1 MATANNNNENNVNN
15 EILATINATINAA
28 GNNIITADIA
38 AAGNNMEAF
47 RANHTPAKTAEI
59 EAAITALKEAVKT
72 VKSEMLSPR
81 AIVRAVRDTMITNA
95 EIAALAAKIGVTP
108 QSNKKAIDAATI
120 KLLAL
125 IPYYTETRLDEYNV
139 IVDVVIMQ
147 RTSVDGVY
155 IARVCKDIFRLLEA
169 VMLNVD
175 GIHVAVKP
183 GKFYKFNDGGEIEET
198 EKVTISRKTDKEA
211 AKLSRLQKSINETTI
226 EEALAALIG
235 KYGVA
240 KILELVNN

>member
-1 MATANNNNENNVNN
+1 MATANNN
-15 EILATINATINAA
+15 EILATINANINT
-28 GNNIITADIA
+28 GNNTVITSE
-38 AAGNNMEAF
+38 GNMEAF
-47 RANHTPAKTAEI
+47 RDSHTPGKTAEI
-59 EAAITALKEAVKT
+59 ETAIAALREAVKT

-81 AIVRAVRDTMITNA
+81 AIVRAVRDTMTTNA

-125 IPYYTETRLDEYNV
+125 IPYYTETRIDEYNV
-139 IVDVVIMQ
+139 ITDVVIMQ
-147 RTSVDGVY
+147 ETSVNGVY
-155 IARVCKDIFRLLEA
+155 VARVCKDIFRLLEA

-211 AKLSRLQKSINETTI
+211 AKLARLQKAVSETTI
-226 EEALAALIG
+226 EEAIAVLAAQ
-235 KYGVA
+235 YGLD
-240 KILELVNN
+240 KLRYYINH